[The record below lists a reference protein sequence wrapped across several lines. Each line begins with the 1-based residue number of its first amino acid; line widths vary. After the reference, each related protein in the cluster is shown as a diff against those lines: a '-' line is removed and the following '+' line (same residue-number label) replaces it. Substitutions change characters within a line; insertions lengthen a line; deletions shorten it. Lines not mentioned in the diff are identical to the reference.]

1 VHLLITM
8 SVARSALRPLIARA
22 DPRSDLART
31 IVSLPRQA
39 AAVPIVA
46 SRAAISPLA
55 PTAGV
60 RWKSEAVPKRNAWA
74 KEPIVLYEELKPIT
88 QQPSDVSAP

>member
-1 VHLLITM
+1 VNLLITM

-22 DPRSDLART
+22 DPRSGLARA

-39 AAVPIVA
+39 AAAPIVA
-46 SRAAISPLA
+46 SRAAISPLV
-55 PTAGV
+55 PPAGV
-60 RWKSEAVPKRNAWA
+60 RWKSEAVPKRNSWA